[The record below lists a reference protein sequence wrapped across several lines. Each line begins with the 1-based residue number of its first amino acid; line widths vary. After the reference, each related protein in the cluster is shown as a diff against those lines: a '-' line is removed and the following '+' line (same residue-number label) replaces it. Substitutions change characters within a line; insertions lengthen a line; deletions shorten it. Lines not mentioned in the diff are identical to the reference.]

1 MFLGLLMNYSLD
13 QLESFVLATQAGGF
27 SAAARRI
34 GKTQSTL
41 SNAIANLET
50 DLGVQL
56 FDRSSKPA
64 ILTPTGHALLAQAK
78 EVLERC
84 KVLEGHARSLNL
96 GQETSLTLTI
106 AAPHSIVLEPL
117 REFAKKFEYVNV
129 SIRFP
134 HERSV
139 SDLVRDG
146 TAVLGLGFAQT
157 NYPDDLAF
165 ILLGRLVLTH
175 VVSKEHPLAQLPQV
189 TFGDL
194 HTYRRLIFGAHSHGL
209 PTSEYLDGTHYWHVE
224 SYLSLME
231 MIRSGLGWT
240 TLPRQLVFDELERGE
255 FVELNLVSY
264 PYTDWLVGVDLV
276 WKKNEPMG
284 AAAAWLKSRIEQQPI
299 FEKRGLFKPVLP
311 DFSDTTSRTCH
322 TIRQP

>member
-1 MFLGLLMNYSLD
+1 MHYSLE
-13 QLESFVLATQAGGF
+13 QLEVFVLASQAGGF

-34 GKTQSTL
+34 GKTQSTI

-56 FDRSSKPA
+56 FDRSNKLA
-64 ILTPTGHALLAQAK
+64 LLTPEGHALLAQAK
-78 EVLERC
+78 EILERC
-84 KVLEGHARSLNL
+84 KVFEGHARSLNL
-96 GQETSLTLTI
+96 GQETSLTLI
-106 AAPHSIVLEPL
+106 VAVPHSVVLEPL
-117 REFAKKFEYVNV
+117 REFAQKFEHVSA

-134 HERSV
+134 HERTV

-165 ILLGRLVLTH
+165 TLLGRLVLTH
-175 VVSKEHPLAQLPQV
+175 IVSMNHPLAQLPQV

-194 HTYRRLIFGAHSHGL
+194 HSYRRLVFGAHSYGL
-209 PTSEYLDGTHYWHVE
+209 PTSEYLETNHCRHVE
-224 SYLSLME
+224 SYLTLMQ

-240 TLPRQLVFDELERGE
+240 TLPRQLVQDELERGE
-255 FVELNLVSY
+255 FIELDLVAY

-276 WKKNEPMG
+276 WKKDEPMG

-299 FEKRGLFKPVLP
+299 FEKKGRFKPVLP
-311 DFSDTTSRTCH
+311 VDY
-322 TIRQP
+322 

>member
-1 MFLGLLMNYSLD
+1 MHYSLE
-13 QLESFVLATQAGGF
+13 QLEVFVLATQAGGF
-27 SAAARRI
+27 TAAARRI
-34 GKTQSTL
+34 GKTQSTI
-41 SNAIANLET
+41 STAIANLET

-56 FDRSSKPA
+56 FDRSSKLA
-64 ILTPTGHALLAQAK
+64 LLTPAGHALLAKAK
-78 EVLERC
+78 EILERC
-84 KVLEGHARSLNL
+84 KVFEGHARSLNL
-96 GQETSLTLTI
+96 DQETSLTLTI
-106 AAPHSIVLEPL
+106 AVPHNVVLEPL
-117 REFAKKFEYVNV
+117 REFARKFEYVNV

-134 HERSV
+134 HERNV

-146 TAVLGLGFAQT
+146 TAVLGIGFAQT

-165 ILLGRLVLTH
+165 TLLGRLVLTH
-175 VVSKEHPLAQLPQV
+175 VISKDHPLAKLPQV

-209 PTSEYLDGTHYWHVE
+209 PTSEYLDGTDYWHVE
-224 SYLSLME
+224 SYLTLME

-240 TLPRQLVFDELERGE
+240 TLPRQLVLSELERGE
-255 FVELNLVSY
+255 FVEMNLAAY

-299 FEKRGLFKPVLP
+299 LEKQGRLKPVL
-311 DFSDTTSRTCH
+311 SV
-322 TIRQP
+322 

>member
-1 MFLGLLMNYSLD
+1 M
-13 QLESFVLATQAGGF
+13 
-27 SAAARRI
+27 
-34 GKTQSTL
+34 
-41 SNAIANLET
+41 
-50 DLGVQL
+50 QL
-56 FDRSSKPA
+56 FDRSSKLA
-64 ILTPTGHALLAQAK
+64 LLTPAGHALLAQAK
-78 EVLERC
+78 EILERC
-84 KVLEGHARSLNL
+84 KVFEGHARSLNL

-106 AAPHSIVLEPL
+106 AVPHSVVLEPL
-117 REFAKKFEYVNV
+117 REFAQKFEYVNV

-134 HERSV
+134 HERNV

-146 TAVLGLGFAQT
+146 TAVLGIGFAQT

-165 ILLGRLVLTH
+165 MLLGRLVLTH
-175 VVSKEHPLAQLPQV
+175 VVSKDHPLAKLPQV

-209 PTSEYLDGTHYWHVE
+209 PTSEYLDGTDYWHVE
-224 SYLSLME
+224 SYLTLME

-240 TLPRQLVFDELERGE
+240 TLPRQLVLSELERGE
-255 FVELNLVSY
+255 FVEMNLAAY

-299 FEKRGLFKPVLP
+299 LEKQGSLKPVL
-311 DFSDTTSRTCH
+311 S
-322 TIRQP
+322 I